1 MFRSCFGKL
10 AVILVLDFFLFFLPS
25 SSSNFTHM
33 KGVFS
38 EIVQL
43 FFFNGHPSGST
54 HCPQGFSSFSMS
66 TVIIL
71 RILTCISGGYQF
83 RKYSIVQLLYA
94 PFQKKSIHKV
104 TLTITSKTT
113 DTKTAPIS
121 RKTMPCMEGMS
132 QCFQYFAIKCCF
144 CVKGWTYDSSTVT
157 NLFKNLAGSPSNQSK
172 PSQQMLNRTCS
183 WVSVRHLESHL
194 ADTFLIPS
202 SVVCSKCKDHLGVT
216 LWDAKSSGYVP
227 DSHWSAITSSQF
239 VALVSWFMAAAGF
252 SVQASSCTLFLPLL
266 NSADYCLIVV

>member
-1 MFRSCFGKL
+1 MQVGAGGCPHWKSPHWLTFHGTWQWYCLTTATARS
-10 AVILVLDFFLFFLPS
+10 
-25 SSSNFTHM
+25 
-33 KGVFS
+33 
-38 EIVQL
+38 
-43 FFFNGHPSGST
+43 
-54 HCPQGFSSFSMS
+54 
-66 TVIIL
+66 
-71 RILTCISGGYQF
+71 R
-83 RKYSIVQLLYA
+83 RIVQLLYA

-104 TLTITSKTT
+104 TLTMTSKTT
-113 DTKTAPIS
+113 DTKTENCPYFQSLDHALHGRGES
-121 RKTMPCMEGMS
+121 E
-132 QCFQYFAIKCCF
+132 CFQYFTIKCCF
-144 CVKGWTYDSSTVT
+144 CVKGWTHDSSTVT

-172 PSQQMLNRTCS
+172 LSQQMPNQTCS

-266 NSADYCLIVV
+266 NSADYFLTSV